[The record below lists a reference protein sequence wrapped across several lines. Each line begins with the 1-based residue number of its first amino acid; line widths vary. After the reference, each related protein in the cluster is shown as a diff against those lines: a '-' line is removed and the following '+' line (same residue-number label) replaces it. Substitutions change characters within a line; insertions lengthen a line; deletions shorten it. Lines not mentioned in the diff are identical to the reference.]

1 LYSFFVTPVLA
12 DCNWEGKWL
21 NCTSDSEPGV
31 KTRYSAAEYFADL
44 DGYRYWEIRNVPKLP
59 NNMYSHDSQVTKY
72 REVDCPNRTIKIMQF
87 DIMGL
92 YGDNIDKIK
101 QDELTRIRYIIP
113 GSIEDIVCKKYNEE
127 HPTPKLI
134 EKEQLKPLNVKQ
146 KVVPKR

>member
-1 LYSFFVTPVLA
+1 
-12 DCNWEGKWL
+12 
-21 NCTSDSEPGV
+21 
-31 KTRYSAAEYFADL
+31 
-44 DGYRYWEIRNVPKLP
+44 
-59 NNMYSHDSQVTKY
+59 MYSHDSQVTKY

-146 KVVPKR
+146 KVVPKRQFLELLLILFPPCSKDFIKLDSLERF